1 MSEPGFSDSRPEAA
15 PAQPTNS
22 STSMRA
28 TPMRSAASTDS
39 RRKSRV
45 NPRIKRRK
53 SALRQRLEFASVIQ
67 AHKFVD
73 AKTFSKEA
81 VLEMIA
87 SIPKD
92 KKAEYERAFRLF
104 DQNGTNSITAKDIV
118 KVMST
123 LGWAANLET
132 IDYMVQ
138 EVPSSPP

>member
-1 MSEPGFSDSRPEAA
+1 
-15 PAQPTNS
+15 
-22 STSMRA
+22 
-28 TPMRSAASTDS
+28 
-39 RRKSRV
+39 
-45 NPRIKRRK
+45 
-53 SALRQRLEFASVIQ
+53 
-67 AHKFVD
+67 
-73 AKTFSKEA
+73 
-81 VLEMIA
+81 MIA

-138 EVPSSPP
+138 EVDVDGRGEIGKDEWLLMLHGPSMATMNRDHRQPYPPPHP

>member
-1 MSEPGFSDSRPEAA
+1 MRP
-15 PAQPTNS
+15 
-22 STSMRA
+22 
-28 TPMRSAASTDS
+28 AASTDS
-39 RRKSRV
+39 RQKASRNSRE
-45 NPRIKRRK
+45 NPCIKRRK

-67 AHKFVD
+67 THKFVD

-138 EVPSSPP
+138 EVDVDGRGEIGKDEWLLMLH